1 MSDVKTPTAPDPIAE
16 RDRVIDSQ
24 RQIIDELMSH
34 TRRVISISHLVLA
47 RGMSD
52 DLVSDLK
59 SVEQRLRTAD
69 QNPSSVIGAK
79 SPITV
84 IPNGW
89 KKDAVRL
96 YNLGY
101 SCGAIS
107 MYLNLGYGKIHYF
120 LSRLPNYSK
129 FKGNRKRT
137 RMHRNSWI
145 TRRRL
150 KSMSEG
156 RPNQ

>member
-16 RDRVIDSQ
+16 RDKIIDSQ
-24 RQIIDELMSH
+24 RQVIDELMAH
-34 TRRVISISHLVLA
+34 TKRVISISHLVLA

-59 SVEQRLRTAD
+59 TVEQRLQTVDPKPYAAL
-69 QNPSSVIGAK
+69 GAK

-84 IPNGW
+84 ISDDW

-107 MYLNLGYGKIHYF
+107 MHLNLGYGKIYHY

-129 FKGNRKRT
+129 FRGNRKRM
-137 RMHRNSWI
+137 RMLRNSWL

-150 KSMSEG
+150 KAMSEG
-156 RPNQ
+156 KPNQ

>member
-1 MSDVKTPTAPDPIAE
+1 MNNTQTSTAPDPIAE

-59 SVEQRLRTAD
+59 SVEQRLQTVD
-69 QNPSSVIGAK
+69 PKPSVVRHTS

-84 IPNGW
+84 ISNDW
-89 KKDAVRL
+89 KRDAVRL

-107 MYLNLGYGKIHYF
+107 MYLNLGYGKIYQY

-129 FKGNRKRT
+129 FTKGRR
-137 RMHRNSWI
+137 RMKMLRNSWL
-145 TRRRL
+145 TRHRL
-150 KSMSEG
+150 KAMSEG